1 MTRKRRTSKT
11 ASPQESPKTVPLPR
25 TSSLNSEPPQKFQ
38 KSPLGPHMTN
48 IQPPPGYPLPLAMK
62 PTPVPPSGSAVPTY
76 IPQQPIREYQLWPT
90 SPTSKIT
97 PQKTAKQED
106 IIEYFKF
113 LHNPY
118 VWGNNSMIALH
129 PTSVTNIY
137 DSFQYFPR

>member
-11 ASPQESPKTVPLPR
+11 ASPQESSKTVPLPR
-25 TSSLNSEPPQKFQ
+25 ISSLNSEPPKKFQ

-48 IQPPPGYPLPLAMK
+48 IQPPPGYPVPLAMK
-62 PTPVPPSGSAVPTY
+62 PTPLPPSGSAVPPY

-90 SPTSKIT
+90 SPK
-97 PQKTAKQED
+97 PPPAKQED

-129 PTSVTNIY
+129 PTSLTNIY
-137 DSFQYFPR
+137 DSFKYFPR